1 MLKKLKRFTL
11 LSMAFVMM
19 LSCATVSFA
28 KSDVYP
34 IGKPEYKYESYM
46 YHPDDLYVKA
56 GSKVVLKSLLTTDGS
71 FYLKALDTGSIT
83 VVLGTD
89 KIPTASFDLEF
100 DVKST
105 KNETT
110 HTVRKFNNVTYGNT
124 NIPNFYNDSFATITL
139 VAKSDLYIASYYS
152 NKSRW

>member
-11 LSMAFVMM
+11 LSLVNIMM
-19 LSCATVSFA
+19 LLSTTIAFA
-28 KSDVYP
+28 QSDIYP
-34 IGKPEYKYESYM
+34 IGNNTYNYESYM
-46 YHPDDLYVKA
+46 YHPNDLYVKA
-56 GSKVVLKSLLTTDGS
+56 GSKVVLKSLLTTNGS

-100 DVKST
+100 DAKST
-105 KNETT
+105 KNERT

-139 VAKSDLYIASYYS
+139 VAKSDLYIASYL
-152 NKSRW
+152 